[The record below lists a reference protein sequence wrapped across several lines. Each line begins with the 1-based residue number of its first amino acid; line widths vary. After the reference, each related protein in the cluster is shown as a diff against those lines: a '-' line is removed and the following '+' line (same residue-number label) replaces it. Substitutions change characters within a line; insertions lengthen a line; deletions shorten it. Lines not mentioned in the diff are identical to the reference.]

1 MNVDI
6 DARDNYPFVAIM
18 AFPNKRLSFFD
29 VEKLLKA
36 QNTVSWNTPEMTAK
50 CALASDA
57 FKRVVHIRYPGRNK
71 AAAMVESLPA
81 LTKRYWS
88 LLQFPNKEPT
98 NVSGL
103 SQLGHCN
110 GLMPIYSV

>member
-6 DARDNYPFVAIM
+6 DARDNHPFVAIM
-18 AFPNKRLSFFD
+18 ALPNPPEADPFFD

-57 FKRVVHIRYPGRNK
+57 FKRVVHICYPGRNK

-81 LTKRYWS
+81 LIKS
-88 LLQFPNKEPT
+88 
-98 NVSGL
+98 
-103 SQLGHCN
+103 C
-110 GLMPIYSV
+110 